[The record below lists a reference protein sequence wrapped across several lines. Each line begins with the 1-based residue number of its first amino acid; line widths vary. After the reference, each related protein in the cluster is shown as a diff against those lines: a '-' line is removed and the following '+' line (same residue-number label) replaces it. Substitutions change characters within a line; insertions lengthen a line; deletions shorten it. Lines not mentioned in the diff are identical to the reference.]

1 VTKVELR
8 LRRRR
13 LVQTDPVLARSWT
26 TTEDV
31 RTVATSTV
39 AVVICDMWD
48 RHWSAGATLRVG
60 ALAPKVDAFCTR
72 MREAGCLIVHAP
84 SGTMDAYA
92 SHPARQRALECS
104 EAGQLVTTAPTEA
117 TSLPPLPIDD
127 TGGGSDTED
136 PFPVGH
142 KAWARQH
149 EAIHI
154 HDDLDIITDE
164 GGLLA
169 SYLKSEDRDQVLMTG
184 VHTNMC
190 VLHRSFGLIA
200 LGSMGFACV
209 LVADLTDAMYD
220 PARSPY
226 VNHDEGTQLVVKYI
240 ESFVAPTTLSNE
252 VVVLSSISVT

>member
-1 VTKVELR
+1 LR

-13 LVQTDPVLARSWT
+13 LAQTGPALARSWA
-26 TTEDV
+26 TTEEV
-31 RTVATSTV
+31 RTVAANTV

-92 SHPARQRALECS
+92 GHPARLRALERS
-104 EAGQLVTTAPTEA
+104 QAGQLLTTASPTTTSPEA
-117 TSLPPLPIDD
+117 TPLPPLPIDD

-169 SYLKSEDRDQVLMTG
+169 TYLKSEGRDQVLMTG

-200 LGSMGFACV
+200 LVSMGFSCA

-252 VVVLSSISVT
+252 VAVLS